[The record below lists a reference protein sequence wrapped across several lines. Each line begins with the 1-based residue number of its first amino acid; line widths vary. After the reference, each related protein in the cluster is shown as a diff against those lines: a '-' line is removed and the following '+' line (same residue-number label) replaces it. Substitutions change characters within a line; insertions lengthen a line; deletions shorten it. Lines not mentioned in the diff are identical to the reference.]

1 MERFIEILTRQGG
14 LLEGYSQELVTILQ
28 IIFLVAIAVFI
39 LAFLSLYAGIT
50 SVAERKIAGRMQSR
64 LGPNKVWFR
73 GLFQFLADGLKI
85 IQKEDIIPDL
95 ADKPLFRIAPY
106 IVVMAM
112 FSTWVAIPFGAKLIP
127 ADINIGI
134 IYIMAVA
141 SLNVIGILMAGW
153 ASNNKWSLIGGIR
166 AAAQIVSY
174 EIPSAL
180 AALTAVILA
189 GSLSMQDIISKQG
202 AWPWQWHITHDPF
215 TMISFFIMLISLLA
229 EGNRTPFDIPEA
241 ESELVSGYN
250 TEYSGFRFLLF
261 FLAEWANIYII
272 SAVVTTLYLGGWQT
286 PWTWEPL
293 IPIINMRFEL
303 IGVLFFLTKSVIIT
317 FIVIWIRW
325 SLPRLRVDQLMTVC
339 WKYFIPISFFNL
351 FGLLFWIVLF
361 PENLASAASLT
372 ISLGFVLVSMIFL
385 YYVIV
390 KNFIQMNAKVG
401 F

>member
-1 MERFIEILTRQGG
+1 MERLIEILTRQGG
-14 LLEGYSQELVTILQ
+14 LLEGYSQELVVIFQ
-28 IIFLVAIAVFI
+28 IIFLVIIALIVLI
-39 LAFLSLYAGIT
+39 FLSLYAGVT

-64 LGPNKVWFR
+64 LGPNKVWYR
-73 GLFQFLADGLKI
+73 GLFQFLADGLKM

-95 ADKPLFRIAPY
+95 VDKPLFRIAPY
-106 IVVMAM
+106 IVVTAM
-112 FSTWVAIPFGAKLIP
+112 FCTWVAIPFGAKLIP

-141 SLNVIGILMAGW
+141 SLNVIGIIMAGW

-166 AAAQIVSY
+166 AAAQIISY

-202 AWPWQWHITHDPF
+202 AWPWQWYITHDPF
-215 TMISFFIMLISLLA
+215 TMISFFVLLISLLA

-272 SAVVTTLYLGGWQT
+272 SAVLTTLFLGGWQT
-286 PWTWEPL
+286 PWIWEPL
-293 IPIINMRFEL
+293 IPILNMKFEL
-303 IGVLFFLTKSVIIT
+303 IGILIFLTKSFFIT

-325 SLPRLRVDQLMTVC
+325 TLPRLRVDQLMTVC

-351 FGLLFWIVLF
+351 FGLLFWEVLF
-361 PENLASAASLT
+361 PESLALAAS
-372 ISLGFVLVSMIFL
+372 ISITTGFVIIFMIFL
-385 YYVIV
+385 YYVVV
-390 KNFIQMNAKVG
+390 KNFIQMNARVG